1 MKARCQN
8 PRHPNFPAYGGRGIR
23 VCDSWQTF
31 AGFMADMGPRPPG
44 ATIDRIDN
52 NGHYEA
58 ANCRWAT
65 RFEQAQNR
73 RDTQLITRDGRTQ
86 SMRQWCLEL
95 GRQHRIR
102 PTTLQS
108 RVESG
113 MTFEQAVAKPLER
126 KYSRRYGYQDTRGA
140 A

>member
-8 PRHPNFPAYGGRGIR
+8 PSNPNFRTYGGRGIR
-23 VCDSWQTF
+23 VCAAWQTL
-31 AGFMADMGPRPPG
+31 AGFIKDMGPRPAG

-52 NGHYEA
+52 NGHYEP

-73 RDTQLITRDGRTQ
+73 RDTQLLTRDGRTQ
-86 SMRQWCLEL
+86 SVHSWCVEL

-102 PTTLQS
+102 PSTLQS
-108 RVESG
+108 RVASG
-113 MTFEQAVAKPLER
+113 MTFEEAIAKPLER
-126 KYSRRYGYQDTRGA
+126 KYSRRYGYQDSRGA